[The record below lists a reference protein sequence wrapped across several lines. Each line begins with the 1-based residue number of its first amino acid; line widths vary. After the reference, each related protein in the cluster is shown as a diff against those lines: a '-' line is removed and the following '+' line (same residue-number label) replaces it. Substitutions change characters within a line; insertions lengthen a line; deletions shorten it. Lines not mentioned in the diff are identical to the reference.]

1 MGSPE
6 KVTPITG
13 AEVIRLEKPAPPAI
27 VAELS
32 PIVAQARAFVV
43 SDQASNATALER
55 FRRLRAGEKAIED
68 HFAAAKKAASDA
80 HKSIVGAVN
89 GLLAPIAEARGIY
102 DRAAQAFEA
111 AEREKARLEE
121 ERLRV
126 LAVKQ
131 EEERALMD
139 AAQAE
144 SEGDTA
150 TAEAILTEAAHAPA
164 PTIHVAPAV
173 AKVEGVSTRTTWSA
187 EVTDL
192 HALVKHIAAHPD
204 MLGLLLPNGP
214 ALNKMAQ
221 AMRQSLSIPGVR
233 AVANTVR
240 ASR

>member
-6 KVTPITG
+6 KVAPITG
-13 AEVIRLEKPAPPAI
+13 AEVIRLERPAPPAI

-32 PIVAQARAFVV
+32 PIVAQARAFEVT
-43 SDQASNATALER
+43 DAESNAVALER
-55 FRRLRAGEKAIED
+55 FRALRNGEKAID
-68 HFAAAKKAASDA
+68 AHFADAKKAASDA
-80 HKSIVGAVN
+80 HKKIVAAVN
-89 GLLAPIAEARGIY
+89 GLIAPISEARGIY
-102 DRAAQAFEA
+102 DRKAQAFEA
-111 AEREKARLEE
+111 AEREKARIEE
-121 ERLRV
+121 ERLR
-126 LAVKQ
+126 AEAKKQ
-131 EEERALMD
+131 EDDRALMD

-144 SEGDTA
+144 SDGDTA

-164 PTIHVAPAV
+164 PTIHVVPQV

-221 AMRQSLSIPGVR
+221 AMRQSLSIPGVKP
-233 AVANTVR
+233 VANTVR